1 MSTTTDPFDAIEHAI
16 AMSGRDW
23 SIDKD
28 HAALYAITLGWAGA
42 MSEVAK
48 RHKWDAAT
56 VERLEA
62 LHAAWIKAKRQ
73 HQKPPLQLIPWSAS
87 DASTIADRNRVLAVD
102 DTEE

>member
-1 MSTTTDPFDAIEHAI
+1 MSTTDPFEAIEHTI

-23 SIDKD
+23 SLHKD

-56 VERLEA
+56 VERL
-62 LHAAWIKAKRQ
+62 
-73 HQKPPLQLIPWSAS
+73 
-87 DASTIADRNRVLAVD
+87 RNRALVD
-102 DTEE
+102 SEE